1 MVSFFDTSVWSA
13 LFRITVTTGT
23 ILGVLV
29 YLMVWAERRVS
40 AFMQGRLGPNR
51 VGPLGLLQGL
61 ADGIKFI
68 FKEEVIPSGAHKFL
82 FLLAPFAAVF
92 PAILAFAPVPYGMK
106 IIDGQVVPAAIASLD
121 VGVLFVLSITSLGV
135 FAVILAGW
143 ASNSKY
149 PVLGG
154 LRAAA
159 QVISYEIP
167 LGLSIMGVLLL
178 AGTTNLTKIVLLQAS
193 SAWFILLCPLGFLLF
208 VISIFA
214 ETNRLPFD
222 MPEGETEIIGFHAEY
237 SSMKFAMFFM
247 AEYANMVTVSSLVVI
262 LFLGGWELL
271 PFFGWSDLGSM
282 LGVSIYTHSV
292 LWLLPTLWFLVKL
305 AGMLFFF
312 IWVRWTLPRFRYDQL
327 MRLGWKR
334 LIPLCLVNLIITMVV
349 VWGLHG

>member
-1 MVSFFDTSVWSA
+1 MSLSFFDSNMLSA
-13 LFRITVTTGT
+13 LIRIALTTGT
-23 ILGVLV
+23 ILGVIV

-40 AFMQGRLGPNR
+40 AFIQGRLGPNR

-61 ADGIKFI
+61 ADGVKFI
-68 FKEEVIPSGAHKFL
+68 FKEELMPSEANKFL
-82 FLLAPFAAVF
+82 FLLAPFAAVL

-106 IIDGQVVPAAIASLD
+106 IIDGNVVPAAIANLD
-121 VGVLFVLSITSLGV
+121 VGVLFVLSVTSLGV
-135 FAVILAGW
+135 FSIILGGW

-167 LGLSIMGVLLL
+167 MGLAIMAVLLV
-178 AGTTNLTKIVLLQAS
+178 AGTTNLTEIVQLQS
-193 SAWFILLCPLGFLLF
+193 EGAWFVLICPIGFLIF
-208 VISIFA
+208 VVSIFA

-247 AEYANMVTVSSLVVI
+247 AEYANMVTASCIAVL
-262 LFLGGWELL
+262 LFLGGWEFL
-271 PFFGWSDLGSM
+271 PFVSWSKLSAVA
-282 LGVSIYTHSV
+282 GVSIYEQGFW
-292 LWLLPTLWFLVKL
+292 WLLPVAWFMAKVSFVLIL
-305 AGMLFFF
+305 F

-327 MRLGWKR
+327 MRLGWKK
-334 LIPLCLVNLIITMVV
+334 LIPLSLLNIVITMLIVMWVV
-349 VWGLHG
+349 